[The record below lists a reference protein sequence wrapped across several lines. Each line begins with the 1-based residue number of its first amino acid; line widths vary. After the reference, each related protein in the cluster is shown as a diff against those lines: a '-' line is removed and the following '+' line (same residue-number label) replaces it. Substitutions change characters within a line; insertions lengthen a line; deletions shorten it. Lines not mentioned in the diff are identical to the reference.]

1 MRKLVSVSAL
11 IVFATALSAAS
22 PWIGT
27 WKLNH
32 TESKYTSTAL
42 PKDETIVIEQQGD
55 DFQTTVSGTFA
66 DGSPISLKY
75 TLPKQGGTGEMQEGP
90 FDSVSSKLVNSH
102 TREVTYKKA
111 GKVMRSS
118 HSNVSEDGKILR
130 VKVTGA
136 DLEGKPV
143 GGLLVFNK
151 Q

>member
-1 MRKLVSVSAL
+1 MRKLVSISAL
-11 IVFATALSAAS
+11 IAFATTLSAAS
-22 PWIGT
+22 PWVGT

-32 TESKYTSTAL
+32 TESKYTASAL
-42 PKDETIVIEQQGD
+42 PKDETIVIEEQGD
-55 DFQTTVSGTFA
+55 DLQTTVTGAFA

-75 TLPKQGGTGEMQEGP
+75 TLPKEGGQGEMEEGP
-90 FDSVSSKLVNSH
+90 FDAVSSKLINSH
-102 TREVTYKKA
+102 TREVTYKMG

-130 VKVTGA
+130 VKVKGA

-143 GGLLVFNK
+143 TGLLVFNK